1 MEILIRKYNEGDLN
15 EMCNIWNR
23 VVEEGN
29 AFPQEEL
36 LNEKSGREFFSS
48 QSYCAV
54 AEKTSDK
61 AVCGLYILH
70 PNNVGRCAHICN
82 ASFAVSENSRGLHI
96 GRSLVLDCIE
106 QAKILGFGILQ
117 FNAVVA
123 TNTYA
128 RRLYEQLGFI
138 RLGTIPNGFRMKD
151 GSYEDI
157 CPYYL
162 EL

>member
-82 ASFAVSENSRGLHI
+82 ASFAVS
-96 GRSLVLDCIE
+96 
-106 QAKILGFGILQ
+106 
-117 FNAVVA
+117 
-123 TNTYA
+123 
-128 RRLYEQLGFI
+128 
-138 RLGTIPNGFRMKD
+138 
-151 GSYEDI
+151 
-157 CPYYL
+157 
-162 EL
+162 